1 MNIREAIADD
11 VPQLSALLDALFSIE
26 QDFKSNSER
35 QIRGMQLLLQTT
47 DRATIKVACDV
58 NGRIIGMVSAQLVIS
73 TAEGAPSAWV
83 EDMVV
88 QEGWR
93 GQGVGRALLDSL
105 MEWARSKGA
114 TRAQL
119 LVDLDNEPALGYYQ
133 HLGWQTTRLG
143 ASAHRAQA
151 VTLVSSTLIRR
162 AANRNK
168 LFRGE

>member
-1 MNIREAIADD
+1 MKFEDATPDD
-11 VPQLSALLDALFSIE
+11 FPALSQLLDELFSIE
-26 QDFKSNSER
+26 QDFQPNTER
-35 QIRGMQLLLQTT
+35 QIRGMALLLQHPN
-47 DRATIKVACDV
+47 RAAIKVAR
-58 NGRIIGMVSAQLVIS
+58 NEAGQIIGMVSAQLVIS

-88 QEGWR
+88 RDGWR
-93 GQGVGRALLDSL
+93 GQGIGRGLLDSL

-143 ASAHRAQA
+143 A
-151 VTLVSSTLIRR
+151 RR
-162 AANRNK
+162 MMLK
-168 LFRGE
+168 